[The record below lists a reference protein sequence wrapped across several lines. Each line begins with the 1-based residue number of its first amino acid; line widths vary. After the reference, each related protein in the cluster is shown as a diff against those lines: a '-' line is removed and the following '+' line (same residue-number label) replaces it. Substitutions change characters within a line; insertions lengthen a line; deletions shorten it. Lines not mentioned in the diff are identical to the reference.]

1 MLFCSPAWPLGLD
14 SYCVYMFCVNLSFC
28 GETFVVIAIIIKL
41 SIKRKHSNHGFGI
54 IEVGRFLARGTN
66 GTHRMSYV

>member
-1 MLFCSPAWPLGLD
+1 
-14 SYCVYMFCVNLSFC
+14 MFCVNLAFC

-41 SIKRKHSNHGFGI
+41 SIKGKHSNHGFGI